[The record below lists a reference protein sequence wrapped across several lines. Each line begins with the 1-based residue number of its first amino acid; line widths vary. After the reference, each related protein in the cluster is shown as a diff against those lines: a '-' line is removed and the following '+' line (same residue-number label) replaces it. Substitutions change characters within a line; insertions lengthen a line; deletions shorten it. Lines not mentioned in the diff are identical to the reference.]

1 MKDFVFHNP
10 TKLIFGRNA
19 MAQIRPN
26 IEPFGRKVLLTYGRG
41 SIKRNKIYDKVMRQ
55 IKGLKV
61 KEFGG
66 IEPNPRVE
74 TLRQAL
80 DQYRSFN
87 PDIILAV
94 GGGSVIDGSKLL
106 ASSFHYGGD
115 PWDFLIKDVEP
126 KKYVPFGVVL
136 TLSATG
142 SEMNCGAVITRWET
156 NEKKVFV
163 KDGIYPKFS
172 ILDPQNTFSV
182 PKDQTAYGIVDAFSH
197 VLEQYLH
204 TTTDVPLQDRFSEAI
219 LLTLIE
225 NAPLVL
231 KNPRNYNARANIM
244 LSATMALNNLISI
257 GTDEDWACHGIE
269 HEFSAFYDIPHG
281 AGLAIITPR
290 WMNVIKNQKKKK
302 FTQYGERIWGL
313 KGTDKSIVNG
323 ASDKTYDFFKSL
335 RVKMSL
341 KEWKISTEHFEIMTK
356 RLVKRK
362 IGEKAL
368 NKKQIEQILHDCLE

>member
-1 MKDFVFHNP
+1 
-10 TKLIFGRNA
+10 

>member
-1 MKDFVFHNP
+1 
-10 TKLIFGRNA
+10 

-26 IEPFGRKVLLTYGRG
+26 VEAFGQRILLTYGQG
-41 SIKRNKIYDKVMRQ
+41 SIKKNGIYDKV
-55 IKGLKV
+55 IKELKGLRI

-74 TLRQAL
+74 TLCQAL
-80 DQYRSFN
+80 AQHRSFN

-106 ASSFHYGGD
+106 ASSFHYDGD
-115 PWDFLIKDVEP
+115 PWDFLAKKVEP
-126 KKYVPFGVVL
+126 KKYLPLGVIL

-142 SEMNCGAVITRWET
+142 SEMNCGAVITKWET
-156 NEKKVFV
+156 HEKKPFG
-163 KDGIYPKFS
+163 KDELYPKFS

-182 PKDQTAYGIVDAFSH
+182 PRDQTAYGIIDAFSH

-204 TTTDVPLQDRFSEAI
+204 TTIDVPLQDRFSESI

-231 KNPRNYNARANIM
+231 KNLKDYKARANLM
-244 LSATMALNNLISI
+244 LSATMALNNLISM
-257 GTDEDWACHGIE
+257 GVNEDWACHSIE
-269 HEFSAFYDIPHG
+269 HQFSAFYDIPHG

-290 WMNVIKNQKKKK
+290 WMKVVKEQKREKL
-302 FTQYGERIWGL
+302 FQFGQRIWGL
-313 KGTDKSIVNG
+313 KGNEKEVVDG
-323 ASDKTYDFFKSL
+323 AIQKTYDFFKL
-335 RVKMSL
+335 LGVKMSL
-341 KEWKISTEHFEIMTK
+341 REWKIDTEHFEVMIK
-356 RLVKRK
+356 RLVKGK

-368 NKKQIEQILHDCLE
+368 SKKQIERILHDCLG